1 MTTAELE
8 ATIAEL
14 PPELQIRVNVIA
26 EMLRG
31 MLCADVKFET
41 ELAMFVVQSEIEESD
56 EETNCL
62 AELGW
67 NQWLQ

>member
-1 MTTAELE
+1 MTITELD
-8 ATIAEL
+8 AAISEL

-56 EETNCL
+56 EETDCP
-62 AELGW
+62 AELGYG
-67 NQWLQ
+67 QLVQ

>member
-1 MTTAELE
+1 MTTAEIE
-8 ATIAEL
+8 AAIAEL

-31 MLCADVKFET
+31 MLCADVQFET

-56 EETNCL
+56 EETDCP
-62 AELGW
+62 AELGYG
-67 NQWLQ
+67 QLMQ